1 MYVVKLS
8 AKDGNGDCQF
18 VNIEVKSNNEEIAI
32 NKAVDYYYEKY
43 WTNSEWR
50 KDEFD
55 KEMDSFKN
63 KIEELSDS
71 AFLKMIPNKDIIIK
85 EYESELR
92 RNLGATDKSIEG
104 FSKMALHKKVSYL
117 SEIGCELSYFAYPKK
132 SKFESVS
139 ILNNI

>member
-43 WTNSEWR
+43 WSNTEWR
-50 KDEFD
+50 KDDFD
-55 KEMDSFKN
+55 KEMDSFKK
-63 KIEELSDS
+63 KIEELRNSV
-71 AFLKMIPNKDIIIK
+71 FLKIIPNKDIIIN

-92 RNLGATDKSIEG
+92 RNLGATDKSIED
-104 FSKMALHKKVSYL
+104 FSKMALYLKVSYL